1 MTIAFSRIALENFKC
16 YESIDVRLDDGVTV
30 IHGLNGSGKSSL
42 LEACFFALYGSR
54 ALDGTLDEIV
64 TIGTETTT
72 VELWFTHENSS
83 YHIERKITMSD
94 DAARTARCVLTPQ
107 APSEAVI
114 ERPIEGATDVR
125 SEISGLLRMDAEAF
139 VNCAYVRQG
148 EVNKLINASPS
159 QRQDMI
165 DELLQLGR
173 LEDYR
178 ERASDARVGV
188 GRIRDEKRGALS
200 SLDERIE
207 AIEEK
212 NLHEVRNTLISKR
225 NKRDEQIETVE
236 SAIEEAKTN
245 RENAL
250 ETLRAAK
257 ERREELASLSES
269 IESLESTIAETERK
283 RKTLAETLET
293 ERNTRTNGQE
303 TLTEL
308 FAESEI
314 DGDRDELSLDRIDN
328 RLETIAER
336 DETLLEEI
344 QQHQLEAQERTN
356 LAEQLEDDADERETL
371 ASEARENA
379 SERKAAIEE
388 RREQIESRT
397 EKLESLTERR
407 EELVETFSSAPC
419 EYGDATEFHASV
431 RESLTT
437 LRERIAEAKSDK
449 NSAKEALAEAKSL
462 RDAGN
467 CPECGQPVSGSPHV
481 EAIDAR
487 AERLEECVETLE
499 TLREKRS
506 SVEQQLETAETLVE
520 REQTIDELDS
530 EIETTRQLLE
540 SDQSTLEEGRERIK
554 ELDQTAVEH
563 EATAE
568 EKREGAAQ
576 AREQATEIRASIGE
590 VNAERTELADRRERL
605 ERLRTVLE
613 SIESATEEIDRL
625 ETRREELAE
634 LNDERRE
641 RLTEQRRERAELQ
654 AQFDRDTL
662 ETAAKQRDDA
672 AEKIET
678 LRPQLEELQ
687 DSRDGIQERLGG
699 IQNELET
706 LETLQSRRD
715 DVEATVDEL
724 STLYDE
730 TERLQS
736 MYAELRTELRQQ
748 NITRLERLIN
758 ETFDVIYQNDS
769 YAHIELDG
777 RYGLSIYQKDGDELD
792 PQQLSGGERALFN
805 LSLRCGIYR
814 LLAEGID
821 GTAPMPP
828 LILDEPTVFLDSG
841 HVTRLVDLI
850 DSMRGLGVEQIV
862 VVSHDDELVGAADD
876 LINVQKDSTTN
887 RSSIR
892 RQSIGSI
899 TT

>member
-64 TIGTETTT
+64 TIGAEATT
-72 VELWFTHENSS
+72 VELWFTHGNSS

-125 SEISGLLRMDAEAF
+125 EAISGLLRMDAEAF

-188 GRIRDEKRGALS
+188 GRIRDEKRGALA
-200 SLDERIE
+200 SLDARIE

-212 NLHEVRNTLISKR
+212 NLHDVRNTLIQKR
-225 NKRDEQIETVE
+225 NKRDGQIETVE
-236 SAIEEAKTN
+236 AAIEEAKTN

-257 ERREELASLSES
+257 ERREALSSLAES

-283 RKTLAETLET
+283 RSTLAETLET
-293 ERNTRTNGQE
+293 KRNTRSNGQE
-303 TLTEL
+303 TLTKL
-308 FAESEI
+308 FAESDF
-314 DGDRDELSLDRIDN
+314 DGEQDELTIEQLDE
-328 RLETIAER
+328 RLETVTER

-344 QQHQLEAQERTN
+344 QQHQLQAQELTN
-356 LAEQLEDDADERETL
+356 RAEQLEADANERDSL
-371 ASEARENA
+371 ASEARENM
-379 SERKAAIEE
+379 SERTEAIETL
-388 RREQIESRT
+388 REQIESRS

-419 EYGDATEFHASV
+419 EYGDATTFRESV

-437 LRERIAEAKSDK
+437 LRERIAEEQSNKT
-449 NSAKEALAEAKSL
+449 SAEEALAEAKSL

-481 EAIDAR
+481 EAIDTR
-487 AERLEECVETLE
+487 AERVEECVETLE
-499 TLREKRS
+499 TMREKRA
-506 SVEQQLETAETLVE
+506 SVEQQLKTAETLVE
-520 REQTIDELDS
+520 REQTIDELDT
-530 EIETTRQLLE
+530 EIETTRQLLDA
-540 SDQSTLEEGRERIK
+540 DQSTLADGRERIE
-554 ELDQTAVEH
+554 ELTETAETH
-563 EATAE
+563 ETTAE
-568 EKREGAAQ
+568 EKRDEAAT
-576 AREQATEIRASIGE
+576 AREQATEIRASIGD
-590 VNAERTELADRRERL
+590 VNAARTALADQRERL
-605 ERLRTVLE
+605 KRLRTALE
-613 SIESATEEIDRL
+613 EIEAATEAIDRL

-634 LNDERRE
+634 LNDERRD
-641 RLTEQRRERAELQ
+641 RLAEQRRERAELQ
-654 AQFDRDTL
+654 SQFDRETL
-662 ETAAKQRDDA
+662 ETASERRDEA
-672 AEKIET
+672 AEKIER
-678 LRPQLEELQ
+678 LEPQLEELQ
-687 DSRDGIQERLGG
+687 NSRDGIQERLGAL
-699 IQNELET
+699 QNELET

-758 ETFDVIYQNDS
+758 ETFEVVYQNDS

-777 RYGLSIYQKDGDELD
+777 QYGLSIYQKDGDELD

-821 GTAPMPP
+821 GAAPMPP
-828 LILDEPTVFLDSG
+828 LILDEPTVFLDAG

-892 RQSIGSI
+892 RQSLGSI